1 MAEPISLSNY
11 NPISNLELQ
20 YAEPLGQRVLVFVKA
35 SQECCIDV
43 ESVLKFQSKRGGSAL
58 ASSAANA
65 PPFAAPADVE
75 ETAGTGDAADDP
87 FAFLNSDAATPSAT
101 NAGDGSR
108 SGGHSLKKKLLS
120 KVKATTK
127 HIERGMTTMA
137 IKADKGRSRDSYQCV
152 LQDGLGQSWSATD
165 FQAESTDDGLVF
177 RIPLVVWPWL
187 DREGSVVISLF
198 VKSGAALLKQHKP
211 HKLGSIH
218 LTMID
223 LMAAATKPN
232 ANGAA
237 FLTQSLDSNFVH
249 GGQMQ
254 LCFLR
259 DNKFTPGPQTRGW
272 SVTDPGMQGYNAL
285 FRYPLDQSY
294 LYNKGPG
301 QWPIAT
307 ERAVESSVV
316 LPLAAAYAQL
326 VERAS
331 VISMSHA
338 GSVLNSIFE
347 NRHDSPSKCNNK
359 ANVKVGVYHML
370 VNDAS
375 VPVTAAVSV
384 HWQRPDCV
392 FEVEIAGDTRLPVY
406 TADANYFDQ
415 SKAPTLFSEFYAKMC
430 RNNILPAIVQGYARV
445 QKPLPA
451 AMLGNLSL
459 RVRVSTTSSVSGAD
473 NPFGPVGTGTQA
485 ISASEDYWQAT
496 IGLETLLNNSAGQQ
510 KPPGPLQ
517 VPLYHLVS
525 GKSMGSLI
533 LTMQVQGPAE
543 AASVSQMTP
552 STGGLVSLVG
562 LDTLTE
568 ETGAAPFLD
577 FEEPAPENA
586 PQDPNK
592 VLRRQQFST
601 MGHFISSMYLE
612 QHIQKVRTPDCDEA
626 DDKAV
631 HYNKALV
638 QPYMDTPSHQDKT
651 PKPFRPSSSR
661 IDKLV
666 AGIGFNVH
674 VQSLSFNMH
683 NDDVQQQPLQGG
695 WFHNITCGAP
705 ADHAKGFGDIL
716 ATDKKSSKTSN
727 SASTS
732 NNTPVGAIKG
742 GLRRLEQKRV
752 ELAKVLEEAQSA
764 LIQAVGQYLKTANE
778 RGVHQIPARHGTI
791 APLRWKVFELTQ
803 MLHTVTWHCAVR
815 RSHVFSQALGI
826 AISSYL
832 TAVSDSD
839 RAAKGWPSL
848 WAQHGYLVTFE
859 GLLSAAGKELGM
871 IEDASIGISMLRM
884 VTVVLVSV
892 DASAAQREGNVEATC
907 NQSQKVP
914 VAYSPNLLY
923 VRMSCSGKGSST
935 QYRLEIGLDP
945 NYYAERIPEA
955 LKNGVPVRLFPV
967 LYQVGV
973 DIRQWGAHAGQN
985 AKNNLKNQINNATS
999 SGPDVATTQEEEKA
1013 NAGGLLDD
1021 EDDDAGVPDNDELI
1035 ALNYE
1040 GFRKMNVYANMIA
1053 PQTPGET
1060 LLENFPGNDDSNN
1073 NAHQNVHP
1081 LLRHLYSNIMA
1092 SAGKMAH
1099 GILDEAAMVA
1109 QKLGGGG
1116 VVFCKSGKD
1125 RTAMH
1130 VTYKAAQYVRLFCKD
1145 PPDEVYED
1153 ATMMRVYGTRLPIC
1167 EKNVGQA
1174 KYAFNSLQVKFMPDV
1189 LKPPMNTLAGFLKGG
1204 AVFRGGGIES

>member
-1 MAEPISLSNY
+1 
-11 NPISNLELQ
+11 
-20 YAEPLGQRVLVFVKA
+20 
-35 SQECCIDV
+35 
-43 ESVLKFQSKRGGSAL
+43 
-58 ASSAANA
+58 
-65 PPFAAPADVE
+65 
-75 ETAGTGDAADDP
+75 
-87 FAFLNSDAATPSAT
+87 
-101 NAGDGSR
+101 
-108 SGGHSLKKKLLS
+108 
-120 KVKATTK
+120 
-127 HIERGMTTMA
+127 
-137 IKADKGRSRDSYQCV
+137 

-165 FQAESTDDGLVF
+165 FQAESTDAGLVF

-187 DREGSVVISLF
+187 DREGSVVISLY
-198 VKSGAALLKQHKP
+198 VKSGATLLKQHKP

-218 LTMID
+218 LTMMD
-223 LMAAATKPN
+223 LMTSASKPN
-232 ANGAA
+232 ANGTAY
-237 FLTQSLDSNFVH
+237 LSQSLDSNLVQ

-254 LCFLR
+254 LCLVR
-259 DNKFTPGPQTRGW
+259 DNKFTPGPHIRGW
-272 SVTDPGMQGYNAL
+272 SLTDPGIQGYSTL
-285 FRYPLDQSY
+285 YHYPLDQSY

-326 VERAS
+326 AERAS
-331 VISMSHA
+331 NVSMTHA
-338 GSVLNSIFE
+338 GSVLNSILE

-359 ANVKVGVYHML
+359 ASVKVSIYHML

-384 HWQRPDCV
+384 HWQRPDCI
-392 FEVEIAGDTRLPVY
+392 FEVEITGDTKMPVY
-406 TADANYFDQ
+406 TADANFFDQ
-415 SKAPTLFSEFYAKMC
+415 GKAPTLLSEFHAKVC
-430 RNNILPAIVQGYARV
+430 RRNILPAISQGYARA
-445 QKPLPA
+445 QKPLPEV
-451 AMLGNLSL
+451 MLGNVAL
-459 RVRVSTTSSVSGAD
+459 RVRVSTTASVSVVD
-473 NPFGPVGTGTQA
+473 NPFGPIGTGSQSV
-485 ISASEDYWQAT
+485 SASEDYWQAT
-496 IGLETLLNNSAGQQ
+496 IGLETLLNNPTGKQ
-510 KPPGPLQ
+510 PGPLQ
-517 VPLYHLVS
+517 VPLYHIVT

-533 LTMQVQGPAE
+533 LTMQVEGPSMS
-543 AASVSQMTP
+543 AANPGPQAIP

-577 FEEPAPENA
+577 FDAPSAENM
-586 PQDPNK
+586 PQDPAK

-601 MGHFISSMYLE
+601 MGHFISSMYLQ
-612 QHIQKVRTPDCDEA
+612 QHIQKVRTTDCDEA

-638 QPYMDTPSHQDKT
+638 QSFMDCPSHQDKT
-651 PKPFRPSSSR
+651 PKPFRPSSTR
-661 IDKLV
+661 VDKLV

-674 VQSLSFNMH
+674 VQSLSLNMY

-695 WFHNITCGAP
+695 WFYNITCGAP

-716 ATDKKSSKTSN
+716 ATDNKSAKTKTSSGTSAN
-727 SASTS
+727 SS
-732 NNTPVGAIKG
+732 NTPVGIIKG
-742 GLRRLEQKRV
+742 GLRRLESKRL

-764 LIQAVGQYLKTANE
+764 LINAVGEYLKSASQ
-778 RGVHQIPARHGTI
+778 RGVHQIPARHGSI
-791 APLRWKVFELTQ
+791 APLRWRVFELTQ

-815 RSHVFSQALGI
+815 RSHVFSQALGV

-832 TAVSDSD
+832 TSVSDSE

-848 WAQHGYLVTFE
+848 WAQHGFLVTFE

-884 VTVVLVSV
+884 VTVVLVSA
-892 DASAAQREGNVEATC
+892 DAQKGGSQEASC
-907 NQSQKVP
+907 NQSEKVP
-914 VAYSPNLLY
+914 VAYSPHLVY

-935 QYRLEIGLDP
+935 QYRLEVGLDP
-945 NYYAERIPEA
+945 NYYAERVPEA
-955 LKNGVPVRLFPV
+955 LKNETPVRLYPV

-985 AKNNLKNQINNATS
+985 AKNNLKNQLNSATS
-999 SGPDVATTQEEEKA
+999 SGPDAPTASEEQEKA

-1021 EDDDAGVPDNDELI
+1021 EDDDVGIPDNDELI

-1040 GFRKMNVYANMIA
+1040 GFRKMNAYANMIA

-1060 LLENFPGNDDSNN
+1060 LLENFPGSDASNK

-1130 VTYKAAQYVRLFCKD
+1130 VTYKAAQYARLFLKD
-1145 PPDEVYED
+1145 PPDEVYDD

-1174 KYAFNSLQVKFMPDV
+1174 KYAFNSLQVKFMPDA